1 LLKPNKDKADMTP
14 PDPDQVIPFERLP
27 AGFADRLEAPPSPAT
42 PRPAATVVLVREAG
56 EGPQVLLLRRTRS
69 AGFVPGAFVFPGG
82 RVDSA
87 DAHPEVL
94 ERIRGVEPGEVD
106 ARLGA
111 HGVLD
116 VAGEGAAGGDMAGK
130 DVAGRDVPSGAAFL
144 VAALREAFEE
154 TGIPVFRRSDD
165 TPLGCAAGDP
175 EMERLRRALLA
186 GELTFLEVLREVD
199 GWMDGSAVGY
209 ISHWITP
216 EAEPRRYD
224 TRFFAAAVARG
235 TPALVDDQEITEA
248 VWLTPAEALAR
259 NRQGTLPM
267 VFPTVKTLEAL
278 RSFVAPGEI
287 LEHYRNREI
296 PAILP
301 HFVRTPTG
309 VGIRIPE
316 DGSGGA

>member
-1 LLKPNKDKADMTP
+1 MTP

-27 AGFADRLEAPPSPAT
+27 AGFAERLEAPPHPAR

-82 RVDSA
+82 RVDRA
-87 DAHPEVL
+87 DAHPELL
-94 ERIRGVEPGEVD
+94 ERIRGVAPGEVD
-106 ARLGA
+106 ARLGT
-111 HGVLD
+111 HGVSD
-116 VAGEGAAGGDMAGK
+116 GAGGN
-130 DVAGRDVPSGAAFL
+130 VASGDLPSGAAFL

-154 TGIPVFRRSDD
+154 TGIPVFRQSDD

-224 TRFFAAAVARG
+224 TRFFAAAVGRG

-278 RSFVAPGEI
+278 RPFASPGEI
-287 LEHYRNREI
+287 LEHYRDREI

-316 DGSGGA
+316 DGSGGN